1 MSGMAAALRVNR
13 FFTAVWPGYQLPYIT
28 SLSWKKTHG
37 VVPENQ
43 STPQPSGDL
52 PSSLGSERK
61 VSWGQSSLFNV
72 VSADTPGR
80 SEDGALHRLLQA
92 RELCCHCVFENR
104 CCWRQCP
111 SVNNVMPRL
120 EYWAGRAYV
129 ARWPTMEK
137 GRWKA
142 IISTWSPV
150 EPNASWELLGGQLL
164 ALNRGRKMCAGR
176 ERQEIRH
183 WW

>member
-1 MSGMAAALRVNR
+1 MALSLKKSQRRSQVEICHWAADPNARSAEAR
-13 FFTAVWPGYQLPYIT
+13 AVC
-28 SLSWKKTHG
+28 
-37 VVPENQ
+37 
-43 STPQPSGDL
+43 
-52 PSSLGSERK
+52 
-61 VSWGQSSLFNV
+61 FNV
-72 VSADTPGR
+72 VSTDTPGR
-80 SEDGALHRLLQA
+80 SECGALHRLLQA
-92 RELCCHCVFENR
+92 RELCCHCVFENG

-120 EYWAGRAYV
+120 EYCTGRAYV

-137 GRWKA
+137 SRWKA

-183 WW
+183 RW